1 MLFAKSAILVHFKSV
16 GVVFLVFHCVVV
28 ALLALCAGEGN
39 FHSHDGTSRFTEYFR
54 FLFLSKKQ
62 LSLPHAKR
70 FFAHKKSSF
79 SLGKKVFTKKKTFRG
94 RMIISQSTP
103 KVKHFF
109 I

>member
-1 MLFAKSAILVHFKSV
+1 MLFAESAILVHFKSV
-16 GVVFLVFHCVVV
+16 GVVFLVFHCVVI

-70 FFAHKKSSF
+70 FLHTKSTF

-94 RMIISQSTP
+94 R
-103 KVKHFF
+103 
-109 I
+109 